1 MPRVPAFGLL
11 VCAGLFIPTGA
22 RADDLAFAIDLD
34 LKTPTAGK
42 TAHADV
48 VALGVKPKERGV
60 LEAKAGQRLTVKWRL
75 RNVDPK
81 MTFKD
86 VTVHFFAVK
95 EEKAGQLAVP
105 KLDRDVA
112 AESALSMD
120 FKPKDANEG
129 ELSFTIDKPGVYLL
143 RVETLDAAQGE
154 DGREYF
160 AALDL
165 VVR

>member
-1 MPRVPAFGLL
+1 MLRVPAVGLL
-11 VCAGLFIPTGA
+11 VCAGMFAPTGA
-22 RADDLAFAIDLD
+22 RAEDLAFAIDLEV
-34 LKTPTAGK
+34 KTATASK

-60 LEAKAGQRLTVKWRL
+60 LEAKAGQRLTVKWTL
-75 RNVDPK
+75 RNTDPK
-81 MTFKD
+81 VTFKD